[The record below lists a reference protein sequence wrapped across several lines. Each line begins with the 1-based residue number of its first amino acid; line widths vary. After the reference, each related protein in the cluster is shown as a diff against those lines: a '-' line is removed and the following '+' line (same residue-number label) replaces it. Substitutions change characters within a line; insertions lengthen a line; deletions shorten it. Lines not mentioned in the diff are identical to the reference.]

1 MMGMVTASC
10 ASVRVLLAATTGPG
24 WQLSSIALATFD
36 GDSACLAHQRSGHSD
51 GILGG
56 DGL

>member
-1 MMGMVTASC
+1 MVTASC